1 MQIVQLQCGYRT
13 LADVAMAMAAAGLLV
28 GCGMSGSKSVTGAQ
42 SQGTNQASGQASG
55 QGTKGVLRSGQSL
68 DSDLVSAV
76 SAAHSNTPIGMRF
89 GLAARP
95 AVGTPLKV
103 TVALIPAA
111 GAGINHIHASFQPGD
126 GLLLQSDRTLD
137 VSDPGGGVPIEQELS
152 VVPQQSGVLSLG
164 ATVVVDMDG
173 GSLARSY
180 AIPLIVRDN
189 P

>member
-1 MQIVQLQCGYRT
+1 
-13 LADVAMAMAAAGLLV
+13 
-28 GCGMSGSKSVTGAQ
+28 MSGSKSAAGSQ
-42 SQGTNQASGQASG
+42 SQGSSQA
-55 QGTKGVLRSGQSL
+55 TKAQHRSGDTL
-68 DSDLVSAV
+68 DPDLVSAV
-76 SAAHSNTPIGMRF
+76 SSAHTNTPIGMKF

-111 GAGINHIHASFQPGD
+111 DAGINHIHASFQPGD

-137 VSDPGGGVPIEQELS
+137 VSEPGAGVAIEQELS

>member
-1 MQIVQLQCGYRT
+1 
-13 LADVAMAMAAAGLLV
+13 
-28 GCGMSGSKSVTGAQ
+28 MSGSKSGAAAQ
-42 SQGTNQASGQASG
+42 SQASS
-55 QGTKGVLRSGQSL
+55 QGTKSLHSSG
-68 DSDLVSAV
+68 DTPDPDLVSAV
-76 SAAHSNTPIGMRF
+76 SSAHSNTPIGMKF

-111 GAGINHIHASFQPGD
+111 GAGISHIHASFQPGD

-137 VSDPGGGVPIEQELS
+137 VTDPGAGVMIEQELS

>member
-1 MQIVQLQCGYRT
+1 VQIVQFLCGART
-13 LADVAMAMAAAGLLV
+13 VAAVATASLLV
-28 GCGMSGSKSVTGAQ
+28 ACGMSGNKSGAA
-42 SQGTNQASGQASG
+42 GPSGQTG
-55 QGTKGVLRSGQSL
+55 RDTKAAHRSADGI
-68 DSDLVSAV
+68 DADMVAAV
-76 SAAHSNTPIGMRF
+76 SAAHSNTPIAMKF
-89 GLAARP
+89 NLAARP
-95 AVGTPLKV
+95 AVATPLKI

-111 GAGINHIHASFQPGD
+111 DVGISHIHASFQPGD

-137 VSDPGGGVPIEQELS
+137 ISDPGAGTVIEHELL

-164 ATVVVDMDG
+164 ATIVVDMEG

>member
-1 MQIVQLQCGYRT
+1 
-13 LADVAMAMAAAGLLV
+13 
-28 GCGMSGSKSVTGAQ
+28 MSGSKSGAAAQ
-42 SQGTNQASGQASG
+42 AQGSHQGSNQGSG
-55 QGTKGVLRSGQSL
+55 QGKKALQKSGDTL
-68 DSDLVSAV
+68 DPDLVSAV
-76 SAAHSNTPIGMRF
+76 SSAHSNTPIGMKF

-111 GAGINHIHASFQPGD
+111 GAGISHIHASFQPGD
-126 GLLLQSDRTLD
+126 GLLLQSDRTVD
-137 VSDPGGGVPIEQELS
+137 IDDPGAGVPIEQELS

-164 ATVVVDMDG
+164 ATVVVDMDS

>member
-1 MQIVQLQCGYRT
+1 MTI
-13 LADVAMAMAAAGLLV
+13 AAAMTMAAAALLS
-28 GCGMSGSKSVTGAQ
+28 GCGHSGGKAGAGAL
-42 SQGTNQASGQASG
+42 SQGSNQGSNQGAD
-55 QGTKGVLRSGQSL
+55 QGTKPARRSGDAL
-68 DSDLVSAV
+68 DPDLVAAV
-76 SAAHSNTPIGMRF
+76 SSAHSNTPVDMKF

-111 GAGINHIHASFQPGD
+111 GVGISHIHASFQPGD

-137 VSDPGGGVPIEQELS
+137 VSDPAAGVAIEQELS